1 MRRVIRPLLVIAA
14 VALGACGGS
23 DSGGSATTTTTTAAQ
38 STTVST
44 FGGTPGAAQ
53 RVACQQSVQTLQQ
66 ASDFY
71 VASHGSPAPSI
82 DQLPVENVPDVNSGY
97 TITYDATTGHV
108 SATGAC
114 TVP

>member
-1 MRRVIRPLLVIAA
+1 MRIRIVLLVGI
-14 VALGACGGS
+14 VLLSACGG
-23 DSGGSATTTTTTAAQ
+23 GGKSESATTTTEPQ

-71 VASHGSPAPSI
+71 AASHGAPAPSI
-82 DQLPVENVPDVNSGY
+82 DQLPVESKPSVNAGY

-108 SATGAC
+108 GATGAC

>member
-1 MRRVIRPLLVIAA
+1 MRVARSLLLVACLS
-14 VALGACGGS
+14 VVACGGG
-23 DSGGSATTTTTTAAQ
+23 DGGGTKESATTTTEPQ

-71 VASHGSPAPSI
+71 ASAHGAPAASI
-82 DQLPVENVPDVNSGY
+82 DQLPVESTPSVNAGY
-97 TITYDATTGHV
+97 TITYDAGTGHV
-108 SATGAC
+108 GATGAC

>member
-1 MRRVIRPLLVIAA
+1 MRAAA
-14 VALGACGGS
+14 VAALVTCLAACGGGGKS
-23 DSGGSATTTTTTAAQ
+23 DSVTTTTDPQ

-71 VASHGSPAPSI
+71 ASTHGAPAASI
-82 DQLPVENVPDVNSGY
+82 DQLPVEQNQPSVNAGY

-108 SATGAC
+108 GATGAC
-114 TVP
+114 TIP

>member
-1 MRRVIRPLLVIAA
+1 MRAAA
-14 VALGACGGS
+14 VAVVVASLAACGG
-23 DSGGSATTTTTTAAQ
+23 GGGKSETTTTTEPK

-53 RVACQQSVQTLQQ
+53 RIACQQSVQTLQQ

-71 VASHGSPAPSI
+71 ATSHGAPAASI
-82 DQLPVENVPDVNSGY
+82 DQLPVESTPSVNAGY
-97 TITYDATTGHV
+97 TITYDATTGRV
-108 SATGAC
+108 GATGAC

>member
-1 MRRVIRPLLVIAA
+1 VRAASILLLVTCLTAA
-14 VALGACGGS
+14 GCGG
-23 DSGGSATTTTTTAAQ
+23 GGGKGDSATTTTAPA

-53 RVACQQSVQTLQQ
+53 RVGCQQSVQTLQQ

-71 VASHGSPAPSI
+71 VAEHGAPAPSI
-82 DQLPVENVPDVNSGY
+82 DELAVEQNQPSVNAGY

-108 SATGAC
+108 GATGAC
-114 TVP
+114 TIP

>member
-1 MRRVIRPLLVIAA
+1 MRAAVVAVLLVCLA
-14 VALGACGGS
+14 ACGSGGKS
-23 DSGGSATTTTTTAAQ
+23 DSTTTTTEPQ

-71 VASHGSPAPSI
+71 VAEHGGPAASI
-82 DQLPVENVPDVNSGY
+82 DDLAVEQNQPSVNAGY
-97 TITYDATTGHV
+97 TITYDAATGHIG
-108 SATGAC
+108 ATGAC
-114 TVP
+114 TIP

>member
-1 MRRVIRPLLVIAA
+1 MRATSSLLLVACLS
-14 VALGACGGS
+14 VAACGG
-23 DSGGSATTTTTTAAQ
+23 GGKSESTTTTVPA

-71 VASHGSPAPSI
+71 ITSNGSPAASI
-82 DQLPVENVPDVNSGY
+82 DDLPVQHTPPDVNAGY
-97 TITYDATTGHV
+97 TITYDAKTGHV
-108 SATGAC
+108 GATGAC
-114 TVP
+114 TIP

>member
-1 MRRVIRPLLVIAA
+1 MRAAVVAVLLVC
-14 VALGACGGS
+14 LGACGGGGKT
-23 DSGGSATTTTTTAAQ
+23 DSTTTTTEPQ

-71 VASHGSPAPSI
+71 VAEHGAPAASI
-82 DQLPVENVPDVNSGY
+82 DDLAVEQNQPSANAGY
-97 TITYDATTGHV
+97 TITYDVATGHIG
-108 SATGAC
+108 ATGAC